1 MSRCILLYVFIGRC
15 SIDLNCI
22 ALLIYRFL
30 NRLKPAPIIIFFLV
44 ILCGYDFISKT
55 SNNSSHSS
63 PLVIYPKMA
72 FRIFSLSAF
81 IFFVTAVTFLL
92 KLTLSY
98 KQLFPCDNFSQKII
112 HNVIC
117 QRRFPLQ
124 SYCDILSH

>member
-1 MSRCILLYVFIGRC
+1 MSCCILFYVFIGRC

-22 ALLIYRFL
+22 ALWISRFV
-30 NRLKPAPIIIFFLV
+30 NRLKPAPFILFLA
-44 ILCGYDFISKT
+44 ILCGYDFISKA

-63 PLVIYPKMA
+63 PLDIYPKMA

-81 IFFVTAVTFLL
+81 IFLVTAATFLL

-98 KQLFPCDNFSQKII
+98 KQLFPCDNFSQKIS

-117 QRRFPLQ
+117 QRRFPLEN
-124 SYCDILSH
+124 YYDILSH